1 MTYWTWDILST
12 VDPLDSGSEM
22 ENWEDRIAKESDV
35 KLKFPVL
42 VKESEIDDLEIEI
55 VEPEVKSPI
64 SKKDEIR
71 VQTVDIS
78 KKKKDKNTLF

>member
-1 MTYWTWDILST
+1 
-12 VDPLDSGSEM
+12 M